1 MREVKIGQKYK
12 YTENGTWDIW
22 EVIGD
27 GHSTHLCRCIN
38 PGTKNDFDVDDEAY
52 WDLCVKGDNY
62 WELYLDK
69 SDQFKNI
76 YNILNDGTPKS

>member
-22 EVIGD
+22 EVIYILPD
-27 GHSTHLCRCIN
+27 GTHSCRCVDS
-38 PGTKNDFDVDDEAY
+38 GTKSEYEIDYETKWNLNAP
-52 WDLCVKGDNY
+52 GDNL

-76 YNILNDGTPKS
+76 YNILNNER